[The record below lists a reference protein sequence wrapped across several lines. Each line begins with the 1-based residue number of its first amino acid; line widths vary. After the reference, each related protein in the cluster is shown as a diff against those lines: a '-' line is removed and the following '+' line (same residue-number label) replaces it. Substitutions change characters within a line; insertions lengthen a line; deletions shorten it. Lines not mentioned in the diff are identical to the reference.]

1 MKNYRLD
8 ISKAVMAS
16 LSESTPNVPRVPKA
30 FGNQLLV
37 ENLPPS
43 LTAKELLDIF
53 NLFEVQPIY
62 ISIIKQEEYY
72 GFVTFSNPEDA
83 EKARVKG
90 NGYIIVKSGK
100 NYPIKVDIS

>member
-1 MKNYRLD
+1 LKNYWLD

-16 LSESTPNVPRVPKA
+16 LSESTPKA
-30 FGNQLLV
+30 SGYQLFV

-43 LTAKELLDIF
+43 LTAKELCDVF

-62 ISIIKQEEYY
+62 ISIIKPEKNH
-72 GFVTFSNPEDA
+72 GFVTFRNPEDT

-90 NGYIIVKSGK
+90 NGYIIVKSGE
-100 NYPIKVDIS
+100 NYPITVNIA